1 MTKDQLFFT
10 ATFSPAPRTYDKD
23 RIKSSEQGGCVTW
36 QTMAIRQSQ
45 KSLRPSRGGRR
56 EKRPK
61 KIPLRPIISSHGRCQ
76 VDTETMFSIHLW
88 NNECF
93 KKCFQVFSCF
103 VLQSGLKQFLIRWK
117 SVNGGLRGLFVHRP
131 LIQSQCRWPRDQKRF
146 SGAPLK
152 KYKHALAELA
162 KMMMN
167 WIHHHHHHHY
177 R

>member
-10 ATFSPAPRTYDKD
+10 ATISSAPRTYDKD
-23 RIKSSEQGGCVTW
+23 GIKSSQQGGCVTW

-45 KSLRPSRGGRR
+45 KSLRPSRGAWR

-61 KIPLRPIISSHGRCQ
+61 KIPLSAIISSHGRCQ

-103 VLQSGLKQFLIRWK
+103 VLQSGLKTVFNPVEICERRITWTFCAQTSDPVPMQMATRSKEIFRC
-117 SVNGGLRGLFVHRP
+117 P
-131 LIQSQCRWPRDQKRF
+131 AQKVQTCT
-146 SGAPLK
+146 G
-152 KYKHALAELA
+152 
-162 KMMMN
+162 
-167 WIHHHHHHHY
+167 
-177 R
+177 